1 MSAWRPIATEPKG
14 KVLLFFPPDMSGR
27 IKQGAMW
34 SIGNAHEF
42 PFRQPTHWQPL
53 TVPE

>member
-1 MSAWRPIATEPKG
+1 MSGWEPIATAPEG
-14 KVLLFFPPDMSGR
+14 KVLLFFPPITTGR
-27 IKQGAMW
+27 VTVGAMW
-34 SIGNAHEF
+34 RDGNIHEV